1 MAGKEALELGL
12 LMGTENMTPQEEE
25 QDVFSFHTSPPPR
38 VYGCNLHCSIGSG
51 KMINDLIL

>member
-25 QDVFSFHTSPPPR
+25 QDVFSFPHLLLQEYTAAIFIAQLDQ
-38 VYGCNLHCSIGSG
+38 V
-51 KMINDLIL
+51 K